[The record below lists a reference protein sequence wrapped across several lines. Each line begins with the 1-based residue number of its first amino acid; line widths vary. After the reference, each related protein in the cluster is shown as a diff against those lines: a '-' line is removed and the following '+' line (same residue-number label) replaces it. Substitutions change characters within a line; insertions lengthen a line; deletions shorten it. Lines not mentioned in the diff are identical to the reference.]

1 MDKEKTTPTR
11 HADVVVLGAGLSAL
25 TLNYLLRDSGLNT
38 VLLEAR
44 ERIGGRIMTIQKE
57 DQPTVEMGATW
68 FGNKHLHLIAMLKE
82 LQLEHF
88 VQELGTTAIYEYMST
103 SPPQLVALPDND
115 DPSFRIKGG
124 TASLIDALAAHLE
137 GDKLFT
143 GTEVKS
149 IIHSDKG
156 LVVETNKETFL
167 TDKVVS
173 TLPPHLF
180 YKNVEVTPE
189 LPRELQTLMASTH
202 TWMGESIKFGF
213 TYKEPFWRSQG
224 SSGTVFSNTGP
235 VTEMYD
241 HSDFEDTHHALKGF
255 LNGNYYSLSREER
268 QELILRQLRKYYGNK
283 ADTFTDYHECVWAGE
298 PYTFVA
304 YDAHVLPHQHNG
316 NPLYR
321 NTWLDGKLLIS
332 GSETAKSFPGYM
344 DGAIESARWVY
355 EQLLD
360 SLNG

>member
-1 MDKEKTTPTR
+1 MKNKTGTAEVR
-11 HADVVVLGAGLSAL
+11 ADIVIIGAGLSGL
-25 TLNYLLRDSGLNT
+25 TLNYLLKDSGLNV

-44 ERIGGRIMTIQKE
+44 DRIGGRILTLKKE
-57 DQPTVEMGATW
+57 DEPTVEMGATW

-82 LQLEHF
+82 LKLERF
-88 VQELGTTAIYEYMST
+88 IQELGATAIYEYMST

-124 TASLIDALAAHLE
+124 TTALIDALASHLE
-137 GDKLFT
+137 QEKLFT
-143 GTEVKS
+143 GTVVDRIVNS
-149 IIHSDKG
+149 NNG
-156 LVVETNKETFL
+156 LLVATNGETFL
-167 TDKVVS
+167 ADKVVS

-180 YKNVEVTPE
+180 HKNVTVSPQ
-189 LPRELQTLMASTH
+189 LPRELQELMSSTH

-213 TYKEPFWRSQG
+213 TYKEPFWRAQG
-224 SSGTVFSNTGP
+224 TSGTVFSNTGP

-255 LNGNYYSLSREER
+255 LNGNYYSLTREER
-268 QELILRQLRKYYGNK
+268 RELILRQLRKYYGSK
-283 ADTFTDYHECVWAGE
+283 ADTFTDYHECVWAKE
-298 PYTFVA
+298 PFTYVP

-321 NTWLDGKLLIS
+321 NSWLDGQLLIS

-344 DGAIESARWVY
+344 DGAVESARWVCD
-355 EQLLD
+355 QILGD
-360 SLNG
+360 R